1 MVLIGGNY
9 IVSLPLHTLEL
20 GRFLLG
26 SQWYLEVLQL
36 LNDLALRVYL
46 SISRDS
52 WHDSV
57 H

>member
-52 WHDSV
+52 WHD
-57 H
+57 